1 MAVQSAARAS
11 SFFPGS
17 SRHDAEQGR
26 DGPTMAR
33 QNVAVQRK
41 KENRRQAIAPTAQTE
56 RLRAMQGLPQ
66 HTNDK
71 AKRKPAMR
79 SNPDCSTAYL
89 RRREQRRAKAK
100 QDRAKHNRTKVHT
113 KKKAAMQLESETQTR
128 EASSKY
134 EPTKATPGLQKST
147 LEKGTGKQR
156 THVARKL
163 PRAGRGTGKRNTKG
177 TAGQ

>member
-1 MAVQSAARAS
+1 MLSSQLSINVNVNSRTQDSNLLTPLLMAVQSAARAS

-41 KENRRQAIAPTAQTE
+41 KENRRQTIAPAAQTE
-56 RLRAMQGLPQ
+56 RLRAMQGLLQ

-79 SNPDCSTAYL
+79 SNPDCSTA
-89 RRREQRRAKAK
+89 
-100 QDRAKHNRTKVHT
+100 
-113 KKKAAMQLESETQTR
+113 
-128 EASSKY
+128 
-134 EPTKATPGLQKST
+134 PPIT
-147 LEKGTGKQR
+147 L
-156 THVARKL
+156 
-163 PRAGRGTGKRNTKG
+163 
-177 TAGQ
+177 